1 MAVMG
6 EEAPE
11 VWTDEFRRTGRVVFP
26 VRRRPVLIRLA
37 VVVLLLGGYQVSSLI
52 DSLDSGTTGLVL
64 RALSLSGVLLIAGI
78 FVWQL
83 ITQRPVLTVD
93 HEGIGLGRKGFMP
106 WTDIGS
112 IGLPTGTP
120 FYRNVPVLPSDVW
133 AEHLAVP
140 RDNVKD
146 LPALATW
153 LTGILEERRRSETT

>member
-1 MAVMG
+1 
-6 EEAPE
+6 
-11 VWTDEFRRTGRVVFP
+11 VFP

-83 ITQRPVLTVD
+83 ITQRPVLAVD
-93 HEGIGLGRKGFMP
+93 HEGIHIGRKGFMP

>member
-1 MAVMG
+1 VAVTG
-6 EEAPE
+6 KEAPD
-11 VWTDEFRRTGRVVFP
+11 VWADELRRTGRVVFP
-26 VRRRPVLIRLA
+26 VRRRPVLIRVA
-37 VVVLLLGGYQVSSLI
+37 VVAVLIGGSQLSSLV
-52 DSLDSGTTGLVL
+52 DSLDAGTTELILRLLSFSSVL
-64 RALSLSGVLLIAGI
+64 FVAG
-78 FVWQL
+78 FFGWQL
-83 ITQRPVLTVD
+83 ITRRPVLTVD

-112 IGLPTGTP
+112 IDLPTGTP
-120 FYRNVPVLPSDVW
+120 FFRNVPVVPSDVW